1 MLEKQDDKITDLTEK
16 VDKLNKRIDDMPNLL
31 REMLN
36 EQLKNNDKRINT
48 FIENESIA
56 SEEAITTVKI
66 KKYSNTINNIG
77 MKLK

>member
-1 MLEKQDDKITDLTEK
+1 MLEKQDDKITDLTDK
-16 VDKLNKRIDDMPNLL
+16 VDKLNKRLDDMPDLL

-36 EQLKNNDKRINT
+36 QQLNNNDKRINT

-66 KKYSNTINNIG
+66 KQYSNTINNIG